1 MELFLGV
8 RIAFLA
14 GFAGLYFAYG
24 SAYLDGILLYAF
36 SGIYAALVTISFIA
50 ISLQAGA
57 SMLRSKLSG
66 VLTKAQLVYTWMI
79 ALLVDT
85 AIPFVAYFA
94 TSNTLWLYTGY
105 IVSGIVTLEGLLV
118 LIAVTR
124 KPQAQSLESSSEG
137 TKPNS
142 AEISSSPTRGP
153 PQSSTSPA
161 LITDVKYDPI
171 TAREIWRVVL
181 ALLAAAALFKEALT
195 YGVIGLVGI
204 VAGAPLAITT
214 IIGLIGLILAAVLG
228 GRRFYL
234 WISLDSSTTQPRR
247 VALWQQIVL
256 WGAIGLFSAF
266 MTGVLVKLF
275 GSWGLWGALGWEPR
289 NIILPKA
296 AEGLSPQ
303 DWAGIV
309 IFFIAAAIF
318 APIVEEISN
327 RAGYYDGIK
336 RGLGDK
342 KISRTIAVVISS
354 LLFAALHIPSWGFYP
369 DTFLFHLTGGI
380 VLALA
385 YQLSGSLWVAIGTHA
400 ILNGMQIVTG
410 LAKIGSIPSVYPTL
424 AITLMAIITFSAIVS
439 YYKNKSKVQITGDK
453 ETVSNR
459 VSSSSSK
466 DDSPDLT
473 IKPKKSAF
481 IHYRLAKRLLITVF
495 ILAALHLSLEFALIY
510 SAREFP
516 VLAGYPFLPAAVW
529 LLFPLIAGWLY
540 LLLKIR
546 YSKEKY
552 LFYSDRI
559 VHQGG
564 GILSNFETEVKA
576 VNITHASLYLPFV
589 ENKLLRTGYV
599 NIDSAGGRNA
609 EITLSSVAEAEKVYQ
624 KLIET
629 MQQNGFKLAR
639 QKLIQQE
646 RPHTFAVFLE
656 VSQAYILRIYA
667 LFVFFAPFLFG
678 FAVLISDLGLKE
690 LGFIYIALF
699 SAGGLLVLGVVVT
712 SYVVAFLDARRRVY
726 QLYDDTVVFSEGFLN
741 KHYAFMPIENVTD
754 TTLGATFIERIFGL
768 SDLMISSQG
777 AEQEIKFNNMVNG
790 HEFLEN
796 VRSLIAQRK
805 DTAAKDSV
813 AKQIPSGREVR
824 SPARARQP
832 AVPADRSYTA
842 EFKMHPLRTWLPVIL
857 ATPLLIFVFPLWIVL
872 IAGVI
877 ITLANTR
884 FRVKS
889 DAIERDFIVKSW
901 YSYFFSRA
909 LRQFS
914 LDKVTGIVFKENL
927 LDKLTKTFSILFW
940 SIGSG
945 KDITFSNIKKEEG
958 LKEKILAKKGI
969 GQQKEIYRLTPRYT
983 IFAMLK
989 ANIYLVGLA
998 AIAVSVATIFFPPY
1012 GWISLPMAGL
1022 VFLATFIYRKIYYWN
1037 SLMVFYEDY
1046 VYFKR
1051 GIFFK
1056 QEYYVLYDDIRD
1068 ITTTKY
1074 PLSNKGKITFNIA
1087 GETIIETK
1095 DGKFR
1100 FSNDFTVGYV
1110 DGISTLDELIDQI
1123 FFKRPSLEQIKAI
1136 EKNLKDTSTKPD
1148 YKAKP
1153 ALTNYLAFII
1163 PALLMINAGL
1173 IAAVNF
1179 MPQMVEELLVELPLA
1194 LQSTQLLI
1202 TAAGLLS
1209 IFIVV
1214 GVVIVIRSISYNFQ
1228 PYRVFTRWGVIFKK
1242 QSSVTF
1248 DKIDFI
1254 NFNQGPMNKLFGTGN
1269 IVISTT
1275 GSSEPQLVIRN
1286 IKDFKQFY
1294 NILKEDYHK
1303 PQSDPASSSSPTRAP
1318 PRLVRGDIVVWM
1330 IMVAGLIVASL
1341 GGLPQSWSLFL
1352 DKLALIAG
1360 LKIIPI
1366 IISPLALIP
1375 ALFITYYV
1383 FKSTKKSRYLILVP
1397 LALVAIIFVHELG
1410 HALAATYFGAK
1421 VSAIELGMFGAVT
1434 KLAVVKGVPAL
1445 SGLENILVYSA
1456 GPATHLL
1463 WIVPLVIFG
1472 RKSFGRGL
1480 IYYNLYLLVFNLL
1493 PFGLRD
1499 GGQIIALAKAVESI
1513 SAYWF
1518 FTSLWAVIGLV
1529 SLIVFASSPTVKA
1542 GAKKLAAKVNIF
1554 PDVTVVKALVFVF
1567 ALDFIFIVSVYSL
1580 PVGLLIALF
1589 SNLYL
1594 GLGIVLAAS
1603 GLLALGIRI
1612 LRKAAEAKVSLLRV
1626 ALLALVVNVLA
1637 DFTAAMIAP
1646 AITLPVLIAVQGLSF
1661 SGNIALS
1668 TAYVSSGLVAAV
1680 VMYYLIN
1687 KAISALQTAVENKGL
1702 PLIRIALLILGAD
1715 LLIFGL
1721 AALAA
1726 AFPAGLGLLAGI
1738 LKGPLVSVGLTL
1750 GTAFAVSG
1758 LLLTGMGMS
1767 VIKAM
1772 VELINREDKTLGIL
1786 VQEAFSSQSSS
1797 STAAAEPA
1805 MESLRGP
1812 LSGNRVR
1819 EMLKQRVKYD
1829 LEAKGVKL
1837 VEPRQF

>member
-1 MELFLGV
+1 ILAISIFILSTPLAIGLGYGNTIKEFTHLSLPIIAFGPLAIVIALAVFIYGSRFLSRHPVIRVLLGLLIFVGVPSVLITASYMIIEADRSGIEAELVNRKEAAIQLAAQEHGLSPAQLIELRALAEKEINTHISYADWFKLMENSDYIIFGTIAGIIVLSLIIGGLMTFKPSKNKNKQLVAGKRGSSSVASQQEKGASSATNKTDLSRENWIKVELFLGV

-726 QLYDDTVVFSEGFLN
+726 QLYDDTVVFSEGF
-741 KHYAFMPIENVTD
+741 
-754 TTLGATFIERIFGL
+754 
-768 SDLMISSQG
+768 
-777 AEQEIKFNNMVNG
+777 
-790 HEFLEN
+790 
-796 VRSLIAQRK
+796 
-805 DTAAKDSV
+805 
-813 AKQIPSGREVR
+813 
-824 SPARARQP
+824 
-832 AVPADRSYTA
+832 
-842 EFKMHPLRTWLPVIL
+842 
-857 ATPLLIFVFPLWIVL
+857 
-872 IAGVI
+872 
-877 ITLANTR
+877 
-884 FRVKS
+884 
-889 DAIERDFIVKSW
+889 
-901 YSYFFSRA
+901 
-909 LRQFS
+909 
-914 LDKVTGIVFKENL
+914 
-927 LDKLTKTFSILFW
+927 
-940 SIGSG
+940 
-945 KDITFSNIKKEEG
+945 
-958 LKEKILAKKGI
+958 
-969 GQQKEIYRLTPRYT
+969 
-983 IFAMLK
+983 
-989 ANIYLVGLA
+989 
-998 AIAVSVATIFFPPY
+998 
-1012 GWISLPMAGL
+1012 
-1022 VFLATFIYRKIYYWN
+1022 
-1037 SLMVFYEDY
+1037 
-1046 VYFKR
+1046 
-1051 GIFFK
+1051 
-1056 QEYYVLYDDIRD
+1056 
-1068 ITTTKY
+1068 
-1074 PLSNKGKITFNIA
+1074 
-1087 GETIIETK
+1087 
-1095 DGKFR
+1095 
-1100 FSNDFTVGYV
+1100 
-1110 DGISTLDELIDQI
+1110 
-1123 FFKRPSLEQIKAI
+1123 
-1136 EKNLKDTSTKPD
+1136 
-1148 YKAKP
+1148 
-1153 ALTNYLAFII
+1153 
-1163 PALLMINAGL
+1163 
-1173 IAAVNF
+1173 
-1179 MPQMVEELLVELPLA
+1179 
-1194 LQSTQLLI
+1194 
-1202 TAAGLLS
+1202 
-1209 IFIVV
+1209 
-1214 GVVIVIRSISYNFQ
+1214 
-1228 PYRVFTRWGVIFKK
+1228 
-1242 QSSVTF
+1242 
-1248 DKIDFI
+1248 
-1254 NFNQGPMNKLFGTGN
+1254 
-1269 IVISTT
+1269 
-1275 GSSEPQLVIRN
+1275 
-1286 IKDFKQFY
+1286 
-1294 NILKEDYHK
+1294 
-1303 PQSDPASSSSPTRAP
+1303 
-1318 PRLVRGDIVVWM
+1318 
-1330 IMVAGLIVASL
+1330 
-1341 GGLPQSWSLFL
+1341 
-1352 DKLALIAG
+1352 
-1360 LKIIPI
+1360 
-1366 IISPLALIP
+1366 
-1375 ALFITYYV
+1375 
-1383 FKSTKKSRYLILVP
+1383 
-1397 LALVAIIFVHELG
+1397 
-1410 HALAATYFGAK
+1410 
-1421 VSAIELGMFGAVT
+1421 
-1434 KLAVVKGVPAL
+1434 
-1445 SGLENILVYSA
+1445 
-1456 GPATHLL
+1456 
-1463 WIVPLVIFG
+1463 
-1472 RKSFGRGL
+1472 
-1480 IYYNLYLLVFNLL
+1480 
-1493 PFGLRD
+1493 
-1499 GGQIIALAKAVESI
+1499 
-1513 SAYWF
+1513 
-1518 FTSLWAVIGLV
+1518 
-1529 SLIVFASSPTVKA
+1529 
-1542 GAKKLAAKVNIF
+1542 
-1554 PDVTVVKALVFVF
+1554 
-1567 ALDFIFIVSVYSL
+1567 
-1580 PVGLLIALF
+1580 
-1589 SNLYL
+1589 
-1594 GLGIVLAAS
+1594 
-1603 GLLALGIRI
+1603 
-1612 LRKAAEAKVSLLRV
+1612 
-1626 ALLALVVNVLA
+1626 
-1637 DFTAAMIAP
+1637 
-1646 AITLPVLIAVQGLSF
+1646 
-1661 SGNIALS
+1661 
-1668 TAYVSSGLVAAV
+1668 
-1680 VMYYLIN
+1680 
-1687 KAISALQTAVENKGL
+1687 
-1702 PLIRIALLILGAD
+1702 
-1715 LLIFGL
+1715 
-1721 AALAA
+1721 
-1726 AFPAGLGLLAGI
+1726 
-1738 LKGPLVSVGLTL
+1738 
-1750 GTAFAVSG
+1750 
-1758 LLLTGMGMS
+1758 
-1767 VIKAM
+1767 
-1772 VELINREDKTLGIL
+1772 
-1786 VQEAFSSQSSS
+1786 
-1797 STAAAEPA
+1797 
-1805 MESLRGP
+1805 
-1812 LSGNRVR
+1812 
-1819 EMLKQRVKYD
+1819 
-1829 LEAKGVKL
+1829 
-1837 VEPRQF
+1837 

>member
-1 MELFLGV
+1 
-8 RIAFLA
+8 
-14 GFAGLYFAYG
+14 
-24 SAYLDGILLYAF
+24 
-36 SGIYAALVTISFIA
+36 
-50 ISLQAGA
+50 
-57 SMLRSKLSG
+57 
-66 VLTKAQLVYTWMI
+66 
-79 ALLVDT
+79 
-85 AIPFVAYFA
+85 
-94 TSNTLWLYTGY
+94 
-105 IVSGIVTLEGLLV
+105 
-118 LIAVTR
+118 
-124 KPQAQSLESSSEG
+124 
-137 TKPNS
+137 
-142 AEISSSPTRGP
+142 
-153 PQSSTSPA
+153 
-161 LITDVKYDPI
+161 
-171 TAREIWRVVL
+171 
-181 ALLAAAALFKEALT
+181 
-195 YGVIGLVGI
+195 
-204 VAGAPLAITT
+204 
-214 IIGLIGLILAAVLG
+214 
-228 GRRFYL
+228 
-234 WISLDSSTTQPRR
+234 
-247 VALWQQIVL
+247 
-256 WGAIGLFSAF
+256 
-266 MTGVLVKLF
+266 
-275 GSWGLWGALGWEPR
+275 
-289 NIILPKA
+289 
-296 AEGLSPQ
+296 
-303 DWAGIV
+303 
-309 IFFIAAAIF
+309 
-318 APIVEEISN
+318 
-327 RAGYYDGIK
+327 
-336 RGLGDK
+336 
-342 KISRTIAVVISS
+342 
-354 LLFAALHIPSWGFYP
+354 
-369 DTFLFHLTGGI
+369 
-380 VLALA
+380 
-385 YQLSGSLWVAIGTHA
+385 
-400 ILNGMQIVTG
+400 
-410 LAKIGSIPSVYPTL
+410 
-424 AITLMAIITFSAIVS
+424 
-439 YYKNKSKVQITGDK
+439 
-453 ETVSNR
+453 
-459 VSSSSSK
+459 
-466 DDSPDLT
+466 
-473 IKPKKSAF
+473 
-481 IHYRLAKRLLITVF
+481 
-495 ILAALHLSLEFALIY
+495 
-510 SAREFP
+510 
-516 VLAGYPFLPAAVW
+516 
-529 LLFPLIAGWLY
+529 
-540 LLLKIR
+540 
-546 YSKEKY
+546 
-552 LFYSDRI
+552 
-559 VHQGG
+559 
-564 GILSNFETEVKA
+564 
-576 VNITHASLYLPFV
+576 
-589 ENKLLRTGYV
+589 
-599 NIDSAGGRNA
+599 
-609 EITLSSVAEAEKVYQ
+609 
-624 KLIET
+624 
-629 MQQNGFKLAR
+629 
-639 QKLIQQE
+639 
-646 RPHTFAVFLE
+646 
-656 VSQAYILRIYA
+656 
-667 LFVFFAPFLFG
+667 
-678 FAVLISDLGLKE
+678 
-690 LGFIYIALF
+690 
-699 SAGGLLVLGVVVT
+699 
-712 SYVVAFLDARRRVY
+712 
-726 QLYDDTVVFSEGFLN
+726 
-741 KHYAFMPIENVTD
+741 TD
-754 TTLGATFIERIFGL
+754 TTLGTTFIERIFGL

-1837 VEPRQF
+1837 VEPETVLAEELPSEQQSTESRAPPTSSFWPSSWKVAVHLGLIITTAKIALGVALEHTLFHAFVPSTLVLIGIFFLWKDSNAYRQNRPAELLYIYAPKDTPLSLYLAVQRVSREPQQSKEDRISGGFADRGIIATISRVVTHPVTTLIFTAGGALIAASAADFSWVNVVIGGLFGFFAPYLLNILWNFFWSYMVKADSRQNLLRDYLDYKSGRVDFSDVEKTKFSQIATIAKQIEDSEILDKSSRRLQASYIKASTVFPALFGTLEFALGRLQIALWGLVLAEKILIPLLLAKAAGSSLLSLIGLASFEGIARSWHLPYTYGGLFKIAVIVIGLKLFSLRAVYFRNQIQKLMASHKPGSLDVRDIFADVDKFSDTVKDEIAALLEQGLVNSWGRPELNQL